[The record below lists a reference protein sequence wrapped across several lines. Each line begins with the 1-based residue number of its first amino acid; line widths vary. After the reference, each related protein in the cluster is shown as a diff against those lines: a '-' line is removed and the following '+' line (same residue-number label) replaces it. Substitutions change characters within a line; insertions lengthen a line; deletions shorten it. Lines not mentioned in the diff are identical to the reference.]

1 MKRTKLIRE
10 FYESSYKQAIKE
22 LITKQENLEWFWNE
36 GDINEKKAKI
46 YIVTDRGKFIKLEL
60 NKRKNKCLSELI
72 DLNDLSLEY
81 EVESDKNSCLMI
93 DWEAGSLWIWIE
105 PDDLQTKRFVS
116 FLLENKFSKR

>member
-60 NKRKNKCLSELI
+60 NKRKNNRLCCQY
-72 DLNDLSLEY
+72 D
-81 EVESDKNSCLMI
+81 
-93 DWEAGSLWIWIE
+93 
-105 PDDLQTKRFVS
+105 F
-116 FLLENKFSKR
+116 